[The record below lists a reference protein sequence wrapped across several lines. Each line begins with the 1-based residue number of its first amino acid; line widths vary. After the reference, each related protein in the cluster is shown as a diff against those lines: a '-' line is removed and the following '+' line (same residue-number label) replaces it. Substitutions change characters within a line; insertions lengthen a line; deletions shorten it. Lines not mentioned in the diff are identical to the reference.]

1 MYLPTVKAAMDIIGL
16 NGGEPR
22 LPITGLTANEKTE
35 LAGILKKLKISG

>member
-16 NGGEPR
+16 KGGEPR
-22 LPITGLTANEKTE
+22 LPVTGLTPDEKAE